1 MQNRKRQ
8 PLTDRSD
15 MSLAAEPATYNLD
28 RLNYDYSQIGE
39 EHRERVQYATI
50 AIQDHMRRTA
60 DSLIRAGKELL
71 EVKAILSHGQFG
83 EWLEV
88 EFGMSH
94 STANNW
100 MNAAKV
106 YGDKIPTVGNLS
118 QTALILL
125 AAPNTPE
132 AAREEVEAQVQATGK
147 SPTRKEVESVVE
159 KHKLPKPESEPVTP
173 APPDGYTLQ
182 HHPGRGWQ
190 WQRALDEYTTI
201 AGNILS
207 TAEEAVAEAEH
218 DLAERHARK
227 AAKTTHFAPRAE
239 PLRHPVAT
247 GWPDDAEAGWRYME
261 SQNARFDAAGY
272 KLQYNYPAHK
282 QGEPCMRWVRI
293 GADGTPVYGETV
305 GGGNE
310 RSRVI
315 EDALLAQGEP
325 FAASYAGAKV
335 VYVEPVP
342 EPAPE
347 SEPPVAKPARGTPE
361 YAAYRAQACRAAIGE
376 AEKWLATL
384 DEIGELTGLYGQAT
398 RDKRSVREWI
408 TVLARHAE

>member
-1 MQNRKRQ
+1 MTMQNRKRQ

-147 SPTRKEVESVVE
+147 SPTRKEVE
-159 KHKLPKPESEPVTP
+159 
-173 APPDGYTLQ
+173 
-182 HHPGRGWQ
+182 
-190 WQRALDEYTTI
+190 
-201 AGNILS
+201 
-207 TAEEAVAEAEH
+207 
-218 DLAERHARK
+218 
-227 AAKTTHFAPRAE
+227 
-239 PLRHPVAT
+239 
-247 GWPDDAEAGWRYME
+247 
-261 SQNARFDAAGY
+261 
-272 KLQYNYPAHK
+272 
-282 QGEPCMRWVRI
+282 
-293 GADGTPVYGETV
+293 GA
-305 GGGNE
+305 
-310 RSRVI
+310 
-315 EDALLAQGEP
+315 
-325 FAASYAGAKV
+325 
-335 VYVEPVP
+335 
-342 EPAPE
+342 
-347 SEPPVAKPARGTPE
+347 
-361 YAAYRAQACRAAIGE
+361 
-376 AEKWLATL
+376 
-384 DEIGELTGLYGQAT
+384 
-398 RDKRSVREWI
+398 
-408 TVLARHAE
+408 